1 MVRRDKTN
9 YVIQSVAHALDV
21 LEQFFGEVDELG
33 VTELSKRLKLHKNNV
48 FRLLAT
54 LEARGY
60 IEQNKA
66 TENYRLGIKCL
77 HLGRRYIHHMGLV
90 RQARPILSELAHKC
104 RESAYVAIVRRDG
117 VVPLEAA
124 EPEDRAVRITPPIG
138 VILPLHCTAAGKAHL
153 AFEAEEQLRS
163 AIPESPR
170 RYTDRTLTDRARLI
184 DQLEAVVREGYAV
197 DSGEFTEEVSSVAVP
212 IRDYTRSVVGS
223 LAVAGPTYRIP
234 PERIASE
241 IAPLLLD
248 AGRELSH
255 RLGYNE

>member
-21 LEQFFGEVDELG
+21 LEQFAGEVDELG

-66 TENYRLGIKCL
+66 SENYRLGIRCL
-77 HLGRRYIHHMGLV
+77 HLGRSYINHMGLV
-90 RQARPILSELAHKC
+90 RQARPILLDVARRC
-104 RESAYVAIVRRDG
+104 RESTFVAIMRREY

-124 EPEDRAVRITPPIG
+124 EPEDRVVRITPPIG
-138 VILPLHCTAAGKAHL
+138 EALPLHCTAVGKAHL
-153 AFEAEEQLRS
+153 AFEAEEQLKTS
-163 AIPESPR
+163 LPEHLR
-170 RYTDRTLTDRARLI
+170 RYTDHTIVERSELIEQLHSVART
-184 DQLEAVVREGYAV
+184 GYSV
-197 DSGEFTEEVSSVAVP
+197 DSGEFIEDVSSIAVP

-223 LAVAGPTYRIP
+223 LAVAGPAYRIP
-234 PERIASE
+234 GDRISAE
-241 IAPLLLD
+241 IAPLILE
-248 AGRELSH
+248 AGRDLSR